1 MKKLILLLS
10 FLTLSWNTF
19 SQTDTTQPFK
29 ESKTASKE
37 ICLPTP
43 IARQV
48 AKDLIRLDGCNEEI
62 KLLEAKVVSLQD
74 MTKVKDAILQLQED
88 KDKNNQT
95 TIKLL
100 EKQINEYNNLS
111 EDLGKELKA
120 QKVNSLFWKVATF
133 VGIITTSYLLIK

>member
-1 MKKLILLLS
+1 
-10 FLTLSWNTF
+10 
-19 SQTDTTQPFK
+19 
-29 ESKTASKE
+29 
-37 ICLPTP
+37 
-43 IARQV
+43 V